1 MKFSK
6 RERFLIVLLILVI
19 IWALA
24 FRLIIVPGY
33 ETLVQTREHVEEL
46 AEEKDRMDL
55 YLKQFPDLEEK
66 LAALDE
72 GGEEEEFF
80 YRDIDDVF
88 MDQNLQEM
96 AGRAGMDIIRMS
108 IEGPR
113 PMEEKGEE
121 DEETLSQGGGLME
134 TVIVMEIESP
144 GVGQVKDFAQE
155 VYQESKSVLISYI
168 DMRAEDESGAGS
180 AGKSGAGGGGQAGGN
195 KGRGLAGIVEVRY
208 YYEQTK

>member
-6 RERFLIVLLILVI
+6 RERFFIVLLILVI

-33 ETLVQTREHVEEL
+33 GTLVQTREHVEEL

-66 LAALDE
+66 LAAMDE
-72 GGEEEEFF
+72 GGEEEFF
-80 YRDIDDVF
+80 YRDIDDGF

-113 PMEEKGEE
+113 PMEEKEDE

-168 DMRAEDESGAGS
+168 DMRTEDESGAGS
-180 AGKSGAGGGGQAGGN
+180 AGKSGAGGGQAGGN